1 MNMAIQPLYKL
12 ADEYVA
18 IAMQLA
24 DSDLPDDVIA
34 DTLEGASGDIEN
46 KAWNTAALI
55 LQFSGEAAII
65 KEAEQRMSARR
76 KSLERRVEW
85 MRDYVLV
92 QLIRTGI
99 GEIDSPEFVIRVQ
112 DNPPKV
118 ILDDEEAVPN
128 AFKMTETVTTIRK
141 AEIRKLLLD
150 GQSVAGA
157 HLESEKRLS
166 IK

>member
-1 MNMAIQPLYKL
+1 MTTQTLYKL

-55 LQFSGEAAII
+55 LQFEGEAAMI
-65 KEAEQRMSARR
+65 KEAEQRMSSRR
-76 KSLERRVEW
+76 KSLEKRVQW
-85 MRDYVLV
+85 MRDYMLV

-99 GEIDSPEFVIRVQ
+99 GEIDSPEFVIRVH

-118 ILDDEEAVPN
+118 VLDDEELVPA
-128 AFKMTETVTTIRK
+128 AFKQTEVVTSIRK
-141 AEIRKLLLD
+141 ADIRRLLLE
-150 GQSVAGA
+150 GQPVAGA

>member
-1 MNMAIQPLYKL
+1 MALQPLYKL

-24 DSDLPDDVIA
+24 DSDLPDDVIT

-85 MRDYVLV
+85 MRDSVLV

-128 AFKMTETVTTIRK
+128 AFKLTETVTTIRK
-141 AEIRKLLLD
+141 ADIRKSLLE
-150 GQSVAGA
+150 GKTVAGA
-157 HLESEKRLS
+157 HLESEKRLT

>member
-1 MNMAIQPLYKL
+1 MTTQPLYKL

-128 AFKMTETVTTIRK
+128 AFKLTETVTTIRK
-141 AEIRKLLLD
+141 ADIRKSLLE
-150 GQSVAGA
+150 GKTVAGA

>member
-1 MNMAIQPLYKL
+1 MALQPLYKL

-18 IAMQLA
+18 IAMQMA

-55 LQFSGEAAII
+55 LQFEGEASII

-76 KSLERRVEW
+76 KSLEKRVQW

-118 ILDDEEAVPN
+118 ILDDEDAVPS
-128 AFKMTETVTTIRK
+128 AFKLTETVTTIRK

-150 GQSVAGA
+150 GQTVAGA

>member
-1 MNMAIQPLYKL
+1 MALQPLYKL

-18 IAMQLA
+18 IAMQMA

-85 MRDYVLV
+85 MRDSVLV

-128 AFKMTETVTTIRK
+128 AFKLTETVTTIRK
-141 AEIRKLLLD
+141 ADIRKSLLE
-150 GQSVAGA
+150 GKTVAGA

>member
-1 MNMAIQPLYKL
+1 MALQPLYKL

-18 IAMQLA
+18 IAMQMA

-55 LQFSGEAAII
+55 LQFEGEASII

-76 KSLERRVEW
+76 KSLEKRVQW

-128 AFKMTETVTTIRK
+128 VFKLTETVTTIRK

-150 GQSVAGA
+150 GQTVAGA

>member
-1 MNMAIQPLYKL
+1 MKMAIQPLYKL

-55 LQFSGEAAII
+55 LQFEGEASII

-76 KSLERRVEW
+76 KSLEKRVQW

-128 AFKMTETVTTIRK
+128 AYKLTETVTTIRK

>member
-1 MNMAIQPLYKL
+1 MNMALQPLYKL

-18 IAMQLA
+18 IAMQMA

-55 LQFSGEAAII
+55 LQFEGEASII

-76 KSLERRVEW
+76 KSLEKRVQW

-128 AFKMTETVTTIRK
+128 VFKLTETVTTIRK

-150 GQSVAGA
+150 GQTVAGA

>member
-1 MNMAIQPLYKL
+1 MAIQPLYKL

-55 LQFSGEAAII
+55 LQFEGEASII

-76 KSLERRVEW
+76 KSLEKRVQW

-128 AFKMTETVTTIRK
+128 AYKLTETVTTIRK

>member
-1 MNMAIQPLYKL
+1 MALQPLYKL

-18 IAMQLA
+18 IAMQMA

-128 AFKMTETVTTIRK
+128 AFKLTETVTTIRK
-141 AEIRKLLLD
+141 ADIRKSLLE
-150 GQSVAGA
+150 GKTVAGA